1 MSLNL
6 PDRMKFGIFLGP
18 FHRVGENPTLA
29 MDRDMELIQWL
40 DYLGYDE
47 AWIGEHH
54 SAGWETISSP
64 ELFIAAAAE
73 RTKHI
78 KLGTGVIS
86 LPYHHPFMVANRMVQ
101 LDHMTHGRV
110 MLGVGPGALPGDAYM
125 MGIDPT
131 TQREKMDEAMGIILR
146 LFTEDEPITYKSDW
160 FELREAMLQLKPY
173 QRPYMPLSVA
183 SVQSPAGVAM
193 AGKYGASVLTITVP
207 RDPSAGPSNLKAL
220 WEIAETS
227 AAEHGQTVDRNEWR
241 LAVPCHLAE
250 DREQALREVKLGA
263 GRYLREYSEGT
274 NGRKAAFDGP
284 LEDVAEFM
292 ANNGSWIIGTPD
304 DCIESLNRL
313 AEQSG
318 GYGGFLVQTIDWAPR
333 EKMLH
338 SFELLARYVMPHF
351 QGSVRSVAASN
362 RWAAERQELLVS
374 GRVRA
379 IDRAHQIYADRQGSG
394 ENGSIENGAGQKGAG
409 HESGAEAKEEVPKPP
424 ASGNGGDGSGPGRR
438 AAGTT
443 PAGEFELPILEAL
456 FDLGGSGPTEAV
468 LQAVEALIGGF
479 FREGDFQS
487 SESGKVTWRQSAES
501 ARQAL
506 VNFGLVRVNS
516 DGDAWELTEE
526 GKREAAKAKI

>member
-1 MSLNL
+1 MTLNL

-183 SVQSPAGVAM
+183 SVQSPAGVAL

-207 RDPSAGPSNLKAL
+207 RDPVCRSFQPQGPLGHCRDIGRGTRANHGPLQVAAVRTHLPGRGPGPGLAG
-220 WEIAETS
+220 
-227 AAEHGQTVDRNEWR
+227 GQ
-241 LAVPCHLAE
+241 
-250 DREQALREVKLGA
+250 
-263 GRYLREYSEGT
+263 
-274 NGRKAAFDGP
+274 NGRRP
-284 LEDVAEFM
+284 L
-292 ANNGSWIIGTPD
+292 
-304 DCIESLNRL
+304 
-313 AEQSG
+313 
-318 GYGGFLVQTIDWAPR
+318 
-333 EKMLH
+333 
-338 SFELLARYVMPHF
+338 
-351 QGSVRSVAASN
+351 
-362 RWAAERQELLVS
+362 
-374 GRVRA
+374 
-379 IDRAHQIYADRQGSG
+379 
-394 ENGSIENGAGQKGAG
+394 
-409 HESGAEAKEEVPKPP
+409 
-424 ASGNGGDGSGPGRR
+424 
-438 AAGTT
+438 
-443 PAGEFELPILEAL
+443 
-456 FDLGGSGPTEAV
+456 
-468 LQAVEALIGGF
+468 
-479 FREGDFQS
+479 
-487 SESGKVTWRQSAES
+487 S
-501 ARQAL
+501 ARIFRGHQRAQG
-506 VNFGLVRVNS
+506 GL
-516 DGDAWELTEE
+516 
-526 GKREAAKAKI
+526 